1 MRINGRP
8 RRPDHVLCPG
18 PHDQDKPGWRR
29 LADYLCGG
37 CWAQLP
43 KETRR
48 RLKLSGGSGRIQPVE
63 RLDQLRA
70 QLAAG
75 VPLNQI
81 EVSP

>member
-8 RRPDHVLCPG
+8 RGKVRCPG
-18 PHDQDKPGWRR
+18 PHPAVKPGWRR
-29 LADYLCGG
+29 LDDYLCGG
-37 CWAQLP
+37 CWAELP
-43 KETRR
+43 RETRR

-63 RLDQLRA
+63 RLAQLRE

-75 VPLNQI
+75 TPLNQI